1 MQPPQRAS
9 TTMTLNTQPQV
20 VAVQMCSGMNAEQNM
35 AFLAD
40 TLAQLPTTR
49 PLLVCL
55 PESFLIFSKHTQA
68 SYQLGLHIEQ
78 YTAALAALC
87 KQHNIWLAAGTVP
100 VSQPNGKYLAASFLF
115 NNQGEVVAQYN
126 KIHLF
131 DVDVADGTRNYR
143 ESDATEAGKDIVV
156 VDSPF
161 GKIGLAVC
169 YDLRFSGLFTAMQRQ
184 GAELILVPS
193 AFTTV
198 TGAAHWH
205 TLLAARAIET
215 QCYVVA
221 AAQWGEHENGRQTYG
236 HSIIIS
242 PWGNTLS
249 ELASGTGFISHELDL
264 NRLNTIRQD
273 MPVQSQQ
280 RFREH
285 LL

>member
-1 MQPPQRAS
+1 MS
-9 TTMTLNTQPQV
+9 GQV
-20 VAVQMCSGMNAEQNM
+20 LALQMCSGINAEQNM
-35 AFLAD
+35 ASLR
-40 TLAQLPTTR
+40 LSLQQLPKMR

-55 PESFLIFSKHTQA
+55 PEAFLIFSKSSQA
-68 SYQLGLHIEQ
+68 SYQLGLKIDDYKAQ
-78 YTAALAALC
+78 LAQLC
-87 KQHNIWLAAGTVP
+87 KQHDIWLAAGTVP
-100 VSQPNGKYLAASFLF
+100 VSQDNGKYLAASFLF
-115 NNQGEVVAQYN
+115 NSQGNVVAQYN

-131 DVDVADGTRNYR
+131 DVDVADSTRCYR
-143 ESDATEAGKDIVV
+143 ESDATQAGSDIVV

-169 YDLRFSGLFTAMQRQ
+169 YDLRFSGLFSAMQRQ

-193 AFTTV
+193 AFTVV

-205 TLLAARAIET
+205 HLLAARAIET
-215 QCYVVA
+215 QSYVVA
-221 AAQWGEHENGRQTYG
+221 AAQWGDHENGRQTYG

-242 PWGNTLS
+242 PWGDTLS
-249 ELASGTGFISHELDL
+249 ELPSGTGFISHALDL
-264 NRLNTIRQD
+264 NRLNKIRQD

>member
-1 MQPPQRAS
+1 MKANPH
-9 TTMTLNTQPQV
+9 PQV
-20 VAVQMCSGMNAEQNM
+20 VAVQMCSSMNAEQNL
-35 AFLAD
+35 AFLAQ
-40 TLAQLPTTR
+40 TLSTLPSTR

-55 PESFLIFSKHTQA
+55 PESFLIFSKQSQA
-68 SYQLGLHIEQ
+68 SYQLGLQSEA
-78 YTAALAALC
+78 YKAKLADLC
-87 KQHNIWLAAGTVP
+87 KQHDIWLAAGTLP
-100 VSQPNGKYLAASFLF
+100 VSQQNGKYLAASFLF
-115 NNQGEVVAQYN
+115 NNQGDVVAQYN

-131 DVDVADGTRNYR
+131 DVDVADTTRSYR

-184 GAELILVPS
+184 GAEIILVPS

-205 TLLAARAIET
+205 ILLAARAIET

-221 AAQWGEHENGRQTYG
+221 AAQWGEHENGRHTYG

-242 PWGNTLS
+242 PWGETLS
-249 ELASGTGFISHELDL
+249 ELASGTGFISHGLDL